1 MEDRNK
7 VEDNVRNIA
16 STYPGYIPGQKK
28 PVGRPLCGIGIEN
41 TRGRDFDLK
50 KGSQFGE

>member
-7 VEDNVRNIA
+7 VEDNVRNIV

-28 PVGRPLCGIGIEN
+28 PVGRPLCGIGMEN
-41 TRGRDFDLK
+41 TSDRDFDLE
-50 KGSQFGE
+50 KGSQLRE